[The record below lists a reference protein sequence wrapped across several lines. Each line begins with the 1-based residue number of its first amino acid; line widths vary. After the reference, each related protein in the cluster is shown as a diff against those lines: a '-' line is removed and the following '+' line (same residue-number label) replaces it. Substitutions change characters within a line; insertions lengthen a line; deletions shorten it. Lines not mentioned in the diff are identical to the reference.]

1 MRITRITMSTLAMA
15 ASLAMTGPAWGQE
28 QAIFEEIVVTAAKRQ
43 QTLQEIPIAVTV
55 VTADV
60 LQKAQ
65 IVDIKD
71 LQSFVPSLRVS
82 QLQQS
87 GNTSFFIRGFG
98 NGSNNIGTEPSVGV
112 FIDGVYRSRTASA
125 LADYPSLE
133 RIEVL
138 RGPQSTLFGKNASAG
153 VISVITAKPDL
164 DGFSG
169 SAALTVGD
177 YSQVIVNGEV
187 TGPLSDTVA
196 ITLSANSNTRDGY
209 FTNLADGSKI
219 NEIDRYGVRGQL
231 LFQPNDHLEFRLIAD
246 ADRNDESC
254 CGTVNIQD
262 GLSSTLIALVGGQVL
277 TEDPFQRA
285 QYYNYNPSNEI
296 ESDGVSLQIDYD
308 FDRATLTSITSS
320 RSLSRVED
328 ADSDFTSADMLAQ
341 VLSDNQID
349 TFTQELRLTSSGD
362 GAVDWMIG
370 GFYFDETVDIDN
382 DLTFGTDFRPFFD
395 IFTGGPPLG
404 PVSALDATEDFFG
417 IPRGAFQQPG
427 TGFVEVMSQD
437 NTSYSIFGQIDLHI
451 GDRTTLTLGANYTD
465 DEKDVGIDITSTAL
479 FSSLDF
485 VQIVYAPTFT
495 ALTGGLPPTQDNID
509 ANPVADLTAIAIA
522 TTECDPAVPPA
533 CNSLLPLQP
542 LQFLPPF
549 MSFPNAV
556 EPGHTNDSDT
566 TWTVRLAFDATDSVN
581 IYIGAATGF
590 KASSWNLTR
599 DSRPFAEDMAALGA
613 GGGPQ
618 DRFGPPNLV
627 SGTRYAG
634 PEEAIAYEIGLKAR
648 FDRGSINIAIFDQEI
663 EGFQSTIFVGTGF
676 VLANAGKQS
685 TTGVEL
691 EANFAPNDS
700 LQLMFSGTWL
710 DPKYDSFTGAQGPT
724 GPVDL
729 DGEDVAGVSDFSMN
743 LSAIYSFDFGSS
755 ASGFVRAEYVHD
767 SEAQVVENVA
777 KDVLSREVS
786 TVNASIGLAWDN
798 GFEVLLWGRNITD
811 DEYLT
816 SGFPT
821 TVQTDRVS
829 AYPNQPRTYGVTFTK
844 RFE

>member
-1 MRITRITMSTLAMA
+1 MSLLPPGAT
-15 ASLAMTGPAWGQE
+15 
-28 QAIFEEIVVTAAKRQ
+28 FQ
-43 QTLQEIPIAVTV
+43 QT
-55 VTADV
+55 
-60 LQKAQ
+60 
-65 IVDIKD
+65 
-71 LQSFVPSLRVS
+71 
-82 QLQQS
+82 
-87 GNTSFFIRGFG
+87 
-98 NGSNNIGTEPSVGV
+98 
-112 FIDGVYRSRTASA
+112 
-125 LADYPSLE
+125 
-133 RIEVL
+133 
-138 RGPQSTLFGKNASAG
+138 
-153 VISVITAKPDL
+153 
-164 DGFSG
+164 
-169 SAALTVGD
+169 
-177 YSQVIVNGEV
+177 
-187 TGPLSDTVA
+187 
-196 ITLSANSNTRDGY
+196 
-209 FTNLADGSKI
+209 
-219 NEIDRYGVRGQL
+219 
-231 LFQPNDHLEFRLIAD
+231 
-246 ADRNDESC
+246 
-254 CGTVNIQD
+254 
-262 GLSSTLIALVGGQVL
+262 
-277 TEDPFQRA
+277 
-285 QYYNYNPSNEI
+285 
-296 ESDGVSLQIDYD
+296 
-308 FDRATLTSITSS
+308 
-320 RSLSRVED
+320 
-328 ADSDFTSADMLAQ
+328 
-341 VLSDNQID
+341 
-349 TFTQELRLTSSGD
+349 
-362 GAVDWMIG
+362 
-370 GFYFDETVDIDN
+370 
-382 DLTFGTDFRPFFD
+382 
-395 IFTGGPPLG
+395 
-404 PVSALDATEDFFG
+404 
-417 IPRGAFQQPG
+417 G

-495 ALTGGLPPTQDNID
+495 ALTGGLPPTQANID

-522 TTECDPAVPPA
+522 MAECDPAVPPA
-533 CNSLLPLQP
+533 CNLLLPLQG

-549 MSFPNAV
+549 ANFPNGV
-556 EPGHTNDSDT
+556 ESGNTNDSDT
-566 TWTVRLAFDATDSVN
+566 TWTARLAFDATDSIN

-599 DSRPFAEDMAALGA
+599 DSRPFAADLAGLGA
-613 GGGPQ
+613 GGGPT

-627 SGTRYAG
+627 EGTRYAG

-663 EGFQSTIFVGTGF
+663 EGFQSTIFIGTGF
-676 VLANAGKQS
+676 VLGNAGKQS

-710 DPKYDSFTGAQGPT
+710 DPKYDSFKGAQGPT
-724 GPVDL
+724 GKVDL
-729 DGEDVAGVSDFSMN
+729 DGKDVAGVSDFSMN

-777 KDVLSREVS
+777 KEVLSREVS